1 MGGFISLNTCT
12 SEKKIRL
19 GIIGTNFVSD
29 WLTEEA
35 QKSGLYE
42 VCAVYSRKM
51 ETGEMYAAKHAIPV
65 VYTDMEA
72 FLSDPTL
79 DAVYISSPNACHAAQ
94 TIDAL
99 RHGKHVLCEKPIA
112 TSSAEYREMRQAA
125 REHGKILLEAMRPAH
140 DPAILAIREHLPALG
155 TIRRVQLEFCQYS
168 SRYDRFKAGEILN
181 AFTPSLGNAAIMDIG
196 VYAVHVC
203 ALLFGMPSLDKPF
216 YSRSVFADNG
226 MELMGEMLLPYGD
239 TAPVQITYAKIYNSL
254 TPSVISGEKGGI
266 LIDKLSNP
274 NSVRLK
280 LRDGTDKELCMA
292 PLANN
297 MVYELSAFAR
307 CIATGE
313 NPHERVSEIE
323 MAILDRIREKNGI
336 SFH

>member
-1 MGGFISLNTCT
+1 MGGFISLKNGI

-35 QKSGLYE
+35 QRSGLYE
-42 VCAVYSRKM
+42 VRTVYSRKI
-51 ETGEMYAAKHAIPV
+51 ETGEAYAAKHGIPV

-79 DAVYISSPNACHAAQ
+79 DAIYISSPNACHAAQ

-112 TSSAEYREMRQAA
+112 TSSAEYRDMRTAA
-125 REHGKILLEAMRPAH
+125 RENGKILLEAMRPAH
-140 DPAILAIREHLPALG
+140 DPAILAIRDHLPALG

-181 AFTPSLGNAAIMDIG
+181 AFTPSFGNAAIMDIG

-203 ALLFGMPSLDKPF
+203 ALLFGMPELSKPF
-216 YSRSVFADNG
+216 YSRSVFADNH
-226 MELMGEMLLPYGD
+226 MELMGEMLLPYSD
-239 TAPVQITYAKIYNSL
+239 AAPVQITYAKIYNSM
-254 TPSVISGEKGGI
+254 TPSVILGENGGI

-280 LRDGTDKELCMA
+280 LRDGTDKELCTA

-297 MVYELSAFAR
+297 MIYELSAFAR

-336 SFH
+336 EFR

>member
-1 MGGFISLNTCT
+1 MKNCIN
-12 SEKKIRL
+12 EKKIRL

-35 QKSGLYE
+35 QKSCLYE
-42 VCAVYSRKM
+42 IRAVYSRKM
-51 ETGEMYAAKHAIPV
+51 ETGEAYAAKHGISV

-79 DAVYISSPNACHAAQ
+79 DAIYISSPNACHAAQ

-112 TSSAEYREMRQAA
+112 TTSAEYRDMRAAA
-125 REHGKILLEAMRPAH
+125 RENGKILLEAMRPAH

-203 ALLFGMPSLDKPF
+203 ALLFGMPELSKPF
-216 YSRSVFADNG
+216 YSRSVFADNH

-239 TAPVQITYAKIYNSL
+239 ASPVQITYAKIYNSM
-254 TPSVISGEKGGI
+254 TPSVILGENGGI

-280 LRDGTDKELCMA
+280 LRDGTDKELCTA

-297 MVYELSAFAR
+297 MIYELSAFAR
-307 CIATGE
+307 CIVTGE
-313 NPHERVSEIE
+313 NSHERVSEIE

-336 SFH
+336 EFR